1 MVYSH
6 KANHCFQVV
15 LFNAGV
21 WGGYQKL
28 GTVVTS
34 WLVSHLAP
42 GTWLG
47 DYVPA
52 RATRESHTLSTS
64 MCEKCMRIQWSKSV
78 LSSLTYAVQHQFTT
92 LPLPTC
98 KSQYPHSQMIFVQS
112 FMNGLDDQ
120 SMPIEQEYRIPR
132 QDRASIGDRRL
143 PARIINIPHT

>member
-1 MVYSH
+1 M
-6 KANHCFQVV
+6 QVCGG
-15 LFNAGV
+15 GV
-21 WGGYQKL
+21 SKIRYRGYQL
-28 GTVVTS
+28 TGITPGS
-34 WLVSHLAP
+34 GNLA
-42 GTWLG
+42 G

-78 LSSLTYAVQHQFTT
+78 LSSLTYAVHQFTT